1 MVSGNTSAADARII
15 SGERELAIDHMLDN
29 AHRAA
34 RGLAALGVGRED
46 AIAVLLRNDFPFF
59 EAAYAANRLGAHL
72 VPINWHFTGPE
83 VVYIL
88 EDSGAKAL
96 IAHADLLEAV
106 RPALPAGVRVLVV
119 ETPPEIE
126 RAFRLP
132 PERCRAVDGDTRWSD
147 WLAGFEPLEPTAVPS
162 PGSMIYT
169 SGTTGRPKGVRRQAP
184 TEAELAGM
192 KEMGDLIMDFS
203 QENIVALLTAPMYH
217 ATPNGFFRR
226 AIDTRSTIVIEP
238 RFDAERYLT
247 LIDRHRVSHAYAVA
261 TMFVRLLKL
270 PEEVRARY
278 DTSTLKVVVHGAA
291 PTAPEVKRRMIDWW
305 GPVLIEHYGSTELGA
320 VVYCNSHDWLA
331 HPGTVGK
338 PLPHVDIR
346 ILDAERRE
354 VPVGVPGE
362 IFARFRLYPD
372 FVYQNDPTKRA
383 AMEHDGLWTAGD
395 IGYLDADGFLYL
407 SDRKNDMVISGGVN
421 IYPKEVETELLGMTG
436 VYDCAVF
443 GIPDEEFGESLAAV
457 IQPAPGAHVTEA
469 QVRDYLAA
477 RLAKYKLPKVVEFRE
492 ALPREDSG
500 KLFKRKLRD
509 EYWRAAGRQI

>member
-1 MVSGNTSAADARII
+1 MQSSTTTARII
-15 SGERELAIDHMLDN
+15 SGARELAIDDMLER

-34 RGLAALGVGRED
+34 RALAELGVGRDD

-83 VVYIL
+83 VAHIL
-88 EDSGAKAL
+88 QDSGAKAL
-96 IAHADLLEAV
+96 VAHADLLAPIRV
-106 RPALPAGVRVLVV
+106 ALPAQVRVLVV
-119 ETPPEIE
+119 ETPPEIA
-126 RAFRLP
+126 RAFQLP
-132 PERCRAVDGDTRWSD
+132 EDRCRAATGDVQWSD
-147 WLAGFEPLEPTAVPS
+147 WLGGYEPLAPEAVAS

-169 SGTTGRPKGVRRQAP
+169 SGTTGRPKGVRRKAP

-192 KEMGDLIMDFS
+192 KEMSDLVMDFS
-203 QENIVALLTAPMYH
+203 HDDIVALLTAPMYH

-238 RFDAERYLT
+238 RFDAERYLE
-247 LIDRHRVSHAYAVA
+247 LIDRHRVTHAYAVA
-261 TMFVRLLKL
+261 TMFVRLQKL
-270 PEEVRARY
+270 PEETRSRY
-278 DTSTLKVVVHGAA
+278 DVSSLKVVVHGAA
-291 PTAPEVKRRMIDWW
+291 PTAPEVKRRMIEWW
-305 GPVLIEHYGSTELGA
+305 GPVLLEHYGSTELGA
-320 VVYCNSHDWLA
+320 VVYCTSQDWLA

-338 PLPHVDIR
+338 PLPHVDLK
-346 ILDAERRE
+346 ILDAEHRE
-354 VPVGVPGE
+354 VPAGTPGE

-372 FVYQNDPTKRA
+372 FVYQNDPGKRA

-421 IYPKEVETELLGMTG
+421 IYPKEVETELLGLPG

-457 IQPAPGAHVTEA
+457 IQPAPGTALTEA
-469 QVRDYLAA
+469 QVREYLAG
-477 RLAKYKLPKVVEFRE
+477 RLAKYKLPKVVEFRDS
-492 ALPREDSG
+492 LPREDSG

-509 EYWRAAGRQI
+509 EYWQAAGRQI